1 MLSHRDLFTHRH
13 FDIQTLLHEDPRF
26 WHTEAFTHRPFYDAF
41 YTQTLLHTNTFTHR
55 LFQQTFWHRDAFTD
69 RHTDPFTHRLFY
81 TQTSLHR
88 NAFTHRPVYTQ
99 TLLHRHFYTQA
110 LLHTDAFTQKHLDTE
125 PLLKSNGNG
134 RFGNQMETAVLG
146 QSLARSL
153 LEPDFGL
160 WRLAGQQLGIKGKG
174 PFLAKS

>member
-1 MLSHRDLFTHRH
+1 MKQNRKEQQEEEVLHTDAQTLLQTNLITQKCFDTFSHKPFYAQTSSHRD
-13 FDIQTLLHEDPRF
+13 
-26 WHTEAFTHRPFYDAF
+26 AFTHRPFYTQTLLHKNIFTQKCF
-41 YTQTLLHTNTFTHR
+41 YTQTLLHTDTF
-55 LFQQTFWHRDAFTD
+55 
-69 RHTDPFTHRLFY
+69 
-81 TQTSLHR
+81 
-88 NAFTHRPVYTQ
+88 TQ
-99 TLLHRHFYTQA
+99 TLLHTGP
-110 LLHTDAFTQKHLDTE
+110 FTQKHLDTE
-125 PLLKSNGNG
+125 PLLKSNENG